1 MNENYSISEEVE
13 EVLPSFFWTI
23 ASSEGHQLINK
34 DELVR
39 IIKFDEMTKNHT
51 ELYRKQVP
59 ISKALADNTK
69 LMMPGITASALMDG
83 QGKQVANILKPTYWL
98 AVDIDKIPDEKM
110 QEVIAKADKDPYV
123 MARYVTASGHGLRI
137 LARYK
142 PFDDPEVTAVELF
155 DVVVRKA
162 MDYFSILLGVPAD
175 EKCCDITRMC
185 GLAHDPTAYFCW
197 NSKPFELE
205 SKDIKRLYFKKSMAE
220 KYERRSSR
228 RRKPSQKMVSL
239 AKHIPTID
247 EAAASIEKLLETWG
261 KAFEPSRH
269 NDYVYNFGL
278 TCLKY
283 DIDQKEATD
292 YADQHFSAQYPKT
305 VSVMNQAY
313 KHQEQRGTWQFMRKG
328 ESYGKKP
335 SIKMLK
341 QWLSMRYEF
350 HRNEV
355 TGNYEVCSR
364 DVLKG
369 KFHSWTRMDDNIE
382 NSLWIE
388 MEEDGLQTL
397 LPRLHSLINSDFSEK
412 YNPLLDY
419 LTALPAWDGK
429 TDYIQM
435 LADRIHIADTDGA
448 HHTQEDFRYFFKKW
462 FVAMVVTWVTDTVVG
477 QTILI
482 FVGKGGLFK
491 TTFFDKLL
499 PKILHDYFINEST
512 ASYTD
517 KDFMEAMASKAL
529 MCLDE
534 FETAFGKNLSAFK
547 SCVTKLFFSI
557 RRPYD
562 KYRTELPHRA
572 AMCGTSN
579 SVQIISEEENRRY
592 SPWLI
597 ESIDSPIDHPI
608 DYQHVYA
615 QAVALGKEVMERQR
629 KHEDGWVFWLTTE
642 DIEVMREHNKMFMIS
657 NYMEDQILR
666 YYRVPGKYP
675 AASGFREKA
684 QIERHGL
691 VRDREGGGR
700 DEHRCH
706 RIAIGM
712 GGRPE
717 LTGLRPVSDL
727 LFAVSIL
734 FFPKTKILII
744 SNPSTHHIEC
754 KTNQKSDIIP
764 SRR

>member
-1 MNENYSISEEVE
+1 MNENYSTSEEVE
-13 EVLPSFFWTI
+13 EVMPSFFWTI

-205 SKDIKRLYFKKSMAE
+205 SKDIKRLYLKKSMAE

-247 EAAASIEKLLETWG
+247 EAAPAIKKLMETWG

-335 SIKMLK
+335 SMKMLK
-341 QWLSMRYEF
+341 QWLSMRYKF

-355 TGNYEVCSR
+355 TGYYEVCSR

-369 KFHSWTRMDDNIE
+369 KFHHWTRMDDNIE
-382 NSLWIE
+382 NTLWIE
-388 MEEDGLQTL
+388 MEEDGLQTQQ
-397 LPRLHSLINSDFSEK
+397 PRLHSLINSDFSEK

-666 YYRVPGKYP
+666 YYRVPGKDVEARYIKFRYSSEILERIGGCP
-675 AASGFREKA
+675 ALSRYIYQQNLASTLLRLGF
-684 QIERHGL
+684 ERK
-691 VRDREGGGR
+691 RRSK
-700 DEHRCH
+700 
-706 RIAIGM
+706 GM
-712 GGRPE
+712 GWFVIEKEVGE
-717 LTGLRPVSDL
+717 MNTDAIVS
-727 LFAVSIL
+727 
-734 FFPKTKILII
+734 
-744 SNPSTHHIEC
+744 PSEWEDDR
-754 KTNQKSDIIP
+754 N
-764 SRR
+764 

>member
-1 MNENYSISEEVE
+1 MNENYSTSNEVE
-13 EVLPSFFWTI
+13 EVMPSFFWTI

-69 LMMPGITASALMDG
+69 LMMPGITASTLMDG

-247 EAAASIEKLLETWG
+247 EAAPAIEKLMETWG

-283 DIDQKEATD
+283 NIDQKEATD

-335 SIKMLK
+335 SMKMLK

-355 TGNYEVCSR
+355 TGYYEVCSR
-364 DVLKG
+364 DVIKG
-369 KFHSWTRMDDNIE
+369 KFHHWTRMDDNIE

-388 MEEDGLQTL
+388 MEEDGLQTQQ
-397 LPRLHSLINSDFSEK
+397 PRLHSLINSDFSEK

-435 LADRIHIADTDGA
+435 LADRIHIANTDGA

-547 SCVTKLFFSI
+547 SCVTKLYFSI

-666 YYRVPGKYP
+666 YYRVPGKDVEARYIKFRYSSEILERIGGCP
-675 AASGFREKA
+675 ALSRYIYQQNLASTLLRLGF
-684 QIERHGL
+684 ERK
-691 VRDREGGGR
+691 RRSK
-700 DEHRCH
+700 
-706 RIAIGM
+706 GM
-712 GGRPE
+712 GWFVIEKEVGE
-717 LTGLRPVSDL
+717 MNTDAIVS
-727 LFAVSIL
+727 
-734 FFPKTKILII
+734 
-744 SNPSTHHIEC
+744 PSEWEDDR
-754 KTNQKSDIIP
+754 N
-764 SRR
+764 

>member
-1 MNENYSISEEVE
+1 MNENYSISKEVE
-13 EVLPSFFWTI
+13 EVMPSFFWTI

-110 QEVIAKADKDPYV
+110 QEVITKADKDPYV

-335 SIKMLK
+335 SMKMLK

-355 TGNYEVCSR
+355 TGYYEVCSR

-369 KFHSWTRMDDNIE
+369 KFHHWTRMDDNIE

-388 MEEDGLQTL
+388 MEEDGLQTQ

-435 LADRIHIADTDGA
+435 LADRIHIANTDGA

-597 ESIDSPIDHPI
+597 KSIDSPIDHPI

-666 YYRVPGKYP
+666 YYRVPGKDVEARYIKFRYSSEILERIGGCP
-675 AASGFREKA
+675 ALSRYIYQQNLASTLLRLGF
-684 QIERHGL
+684 ERK
-691 VRDREGGGR
+691 RRSK
-700 DEHRCH
+700 
-706 RIAIGM
+706 GM
-712 GGRPE
+712 GWFVIEKEVGE
-717 LTGLRPVSDL
+717 MNTDAIVS
-727 LFAVSIL
+727 
-734 FFPKTKILII
+734 
-744 SNPSTHHIEC
+744 PSEWEDDR
-754 KTNQKSDIIP
+754 N
-764 SRR
+764 

>member
-1 MNENYSISEEVE
+1 MNENYSISKEVE
-13 EVLPSFFWTI
+13 EVMPSFFWTI

-98 AVDIDKIPDEKM
+98 AVDIDKIPEEKM

-155 DVVVRKA
+155 GVVVRKA

-205 SKDIKRLYFKKSMAE
+205 SKDIKRLYFKKSIAE

-335 SIKMLK
+335 SMKMLK

-355 TGNYEVCSR
+355 TGYYEVCSR

-369 KFHSWTRMDDNIE
+369 KFHHWTRMDDNIE

-388 MEEDGLQTL
+388 MEEDGLQTQ

-435 LADRIHIADTDGA
+435 LADRIHIANTDGA

-666 YYRVPGKYP
+666 YYRVPDKDVEARYIKFRYSSEILERIGGCP
-675 AASGFREKA
+675 ALSRYIYQQNLASTLLRLGF
-684 QIERHGL
+684 ERK
-691 VRDREGGGR
+691 RRSK
-700 DEHRCH
+700 
-706 RIAIGM
+706 GM
-712 GGRPE
+712 GWFVIEKEVGE
-717 LTGLRPVSDL
+717 MNTDAIVS
-727 LFAVSIL
+727 
-734 FFPKTKILII
+734 
-744 SNPSTHHIEC
+744 PSEWEDDR
-754 KTNQKSDIIP
+754 N
-764 SRR
+764 

>member
-1 MNENYSISEEVE
+1 
-13 EVLPSFFWTI
+13 
-23 ASSEGHQLINK
+23 
-34 DELVR
+34 
-39 IIKFDEMTKNHT
+39 
-51 ELYRKQVP
+51 
-59 ISKALADNTK
+59 
-69 LMMPGITASALMDG
+69 
-83 QGKQVANILKPTYWL
+83 
-98 AVDIDKIPDEKM
+98 
-110 QEVIAKADKDPYV
+110 
-123 MARYVTASGHGLRI
+123 
-137 LARYK
+137 
-142 PFDDPEVTAVELF
+142 
-155 DVVVRKA
+155 
-162 MDYFSILLGVPAD
+162 
-175 EKCCDITRMC
+175 
-185 GLAHDPTAYFCW
+185 
-197 NSKPFELE
+197 
-205 SKDIKRLYFKKSMAE
+205 
-220 KYERRSSR
+220 
-228 RRKPSQKMVSL
+228 MVSL

-335 SIKMLK
+335 SMKMLK

-355 TGNYEVCSR
+355 TGYYEVCSR

-369 KFHSWTRMDDNIE
+369 KFHHWTRMDDNIE

-388 MEEDGLQTL
+388 MEEDGLQTQQ
-397 LPRLHSLINSDFSEK
+397 PRLHSLINSDFSKK

-435 LADRIHIADTDGA
+435 LADRIHIANTDGA

-666 YYRVPGKYP
+666 YYRVPGKDVEARYIKFRYSSEILERIGGCP
-675 AASGFREKA
+675 ALSRYIYQQNLASTLLRLGF
-684 QIERHGL
+684 ERK
-691 VRDREGGGR
+691 RRSK
-700 DEHRCH
+700 
-706 RIAIGM
+706 GM
-712 GGRPE
+712 GWFVIEKEVGE
-717 LTGLRPVSDL
+717 MNTDAIVS
-727 LFAVSIL
+727 
-734 FFPKTKILII
+734 
-744 SNPSTHHIEC
+744 PSEWEDDR
-754 KTNQKSDIIP
+754 N
-764 SRR
+764 

>member
-98 AVDIDKIPDEKM
+98 AVDIDKIPEEKM

-261 KAFEPSRH
+261 KAFEPNRH

-283 DIDQKEATD
+283 NIDQKEATD

-355 TGNYEVCSR
+355 TGYYEVCSR

-369 KFHSWTRMDDNIE
+369 KFHHWTRMDDNIE

-666 YYRVPGKYP
+666 YYRVPGKDVEARYIKFRYSSEILERIGGCP
-675 AASGFREKA
+675 ALSRYIYQQNLASTLLRLGF
-684 QIERHGL
+684 ERK
-691 VRDREGGGR
+691 RRSK
-700 DEHRCH
+700 
-706 RIAIGM
+706 GM
-712 GGRPE
+712 GWFVIEKEVGE
-717 LTGLRPVSDL
+717 MNTDAIVS
-727 LFAVSIL
+727 
-734 FFPKTKILII
+734 
-744 SNPSTHHIEC
+744 PSEWEDDP
-754 KTNQKSDIIP
+754 N
-764 SRR
+764 

>member
-1 MNENYSISEEVE
+1 MNENYSISKEVE
-13 EVLPSFFWTI
+13 EVMPSFFWTI

-98 AVDIDKIPDEKM
+98 AVDIDKIPEEKM
-110 QEVIAKADKDPYV
+110 QEVITKADKDPYV

-155 DVVVRKA
+155 GVVVRKA

-228 RRKPSQKMVSL
+228 RIKPSQKMVSL

-335 SIKMLK
+335 SMKMLK

-355 TGNYEVCSR
+355 TGYYEVCSR

-369 KFHSWTRMDDNIE
+369 KFHHWTRMDDNIE

-388 MEEDGLQTL
+388 MEEDGLQTQ

-419 LTALPAWDGK
+419 LTALPTWDGK

-435 LADRIHIADTDGA
+435 LADRIHIANTDGA

-666 YYRVPGKYP
+666 YYRVPGKDVEARYIKFRYSSEILERIGGCP
-675 AASGFREKA
+675 ALSRYIYQQNLASTLLRLGF
-684 QIERHGL
+684 ERK
-691 VRDREGGGR
+691 RRSK
-700 DEHRCH
+700 
-706 RIAIGM
+706 GM
-712 GGRPE
+712 GWFVIEKEVGE
-717 LTGLRPVSDL
+717 MNTDAIVS
-727 LFAVSIL
+727 
-734 FFPKTKILII
+734 
-744 SNPSTHHIEC
+744 PSEWEDDR
-754 KTNQKSDIIP
+754 N
-764 SRR
+764 

>member
-1 MNENYSISEEVE
+1 MNDNYSICEEVE

-142 PFDDPEVTAVELF
+142 PFDDPEITAVELF

-197 NSKPFELE
+197 DSKPFELDT
-205 SKDIKRLYFKKSMAE
+205 KDIKRLYFKKSMAE

-239 AKHIPTID
+239 AKHTPTID
-247 EAAASIEKLLETWG
+247 EAAPAIEKLLETWG
-261 KAFEPSRH
+261 KAFEPNRH

-278 TCLKY
+278 TCQKY
-283 DIDQKEATD
+283 NIDQKEATD

-335 SIKMLK
+335 SMKMLK

-355 TGNYEVCSR
+355 TGYYEVCSR
-364 DVLKG
+364 DVIKG
-369 KFHSWTRMDDNIE
+369 KFHHWTRMDDNIE

-419 LTALPAWDGK
+419 LTALPVWDGK

-499 PKILHDYFINEST
+499 PRVLHDYFINEST

-666 YYRVPGKYP
+666 YYRVPGKNVEARYIKFRYSSEILERIGGCP
-675 AASGFREKA
+675 ALSRYIYQQNLASTLLRLGF
-684 QIERHGL
+684 ERK
-691 VRDREGGGR
+691 RRSK
-700 DEHRCH
+700 
-706 RIAIGM
+706 GM
-712 GGRPE
+712 GWFVIEKEVGE
-717 LTGLRPVSDL
+717 MNTDAIVS
-727 LFAVSIL
+727 
-734 FFPKTKILII
+734 
-744 SNPSTHHIEC
+744 PSEWEEDQ
-754 KTNQKSDIIP
+754 N
-764 SRR
+764 

>member
-1 MNENYSISEEVE
+1 MNTNNSTSEEVE

-247 EAAASIEKLLETWG
+247 EAAPAIEKLLETWG

-335 SIKMLK
+335 SMKMLK
-341 QWLSMRYEF
+341 QWLSMRYKF

-355 TGNYEVCSR
+355 TGYYEVCSR

-369 KFHSWTRMDDNIE
+369 KFHRWTRMDDNIE

-388 MEEDGLQTL
+388 MEEDGLQTQQ
-397 LPRLHSLINSDFSEK
+397 PRLHSLINSDFSEK
-412 YNPLLDY
+412 YNPLLDF
-419 LTALPAWDGK
+419 LTSLPEWDGK
-429 TDYIQM
+429 TDYIEM
-435 LADRIHIADTDGA
+435 LADRIHIANTDGA

-666 YYRVPGKYP
+666 YYRVPGKDVEARYIKFRYSSEILERIGGCP
-675 AASGFREKA
+675 ALSRYIYQQNLASTLLRLGF
-684 QIERHGL
+684 ERK
-691 VRDREGGGR
+691 RRSK
-700 DEHRCH
+700 
-706 RIAIGM
+706 GM
-712 GGRPE
+712 GWFVIEKEVGE
-717 LTGLRPVSDL
+717 MNTDAIVS
-727 LFAVSIL
+727 
-734 FFPKTKILII
+734 
-744 SNPSTHHIEC
+744 PSEWEDDR
-754 KTNQKSDIIP
+754 N
-764 SRR
+764 

>member
-1 MNENYSISEEVE
+1 MNENYSINKEVE

-228 RRKPSQKMVSL
+228 RRKPAQKMVSL

-247 EAAASIEKLLETWG
+247 EAAASIEKLMESWG

-283 DIDQKEATD
+283 NIDQKEATD

-335 SIKMLK
+335 SMKMLK

-355 TGNYEVCSR
+355 TGYYEVCSR

-369 KFHSWTRMDDNIE
+369 KFHRWTRMDDNIE

-388 MEEDGLQTL
+388 MEEDGLQTQQ
-397 LPRLHSLINSDFSEK
+397 PRLHSLINSDFSEK

-419 LTALPAWDGK
+419 LTALPTWDGK

-666 YYRVPGKYP
+666 YYRVPGKDVEARYIKFRYSSEILERIGGCP
-675 AASGFREKA
+675 ALSRYIYQQNLASTLLRLGF
-684 QIERHGL
+684 ERK
-691 VRDREGGGR
+691 RRSK
-700 DEHRCH
+700 
-706 RIAIGM
+706 GM
-712 GGRPE
+712 GWFVIEKEVGE
-717 LTGLRPVSDL
+717 MNTDAIVS
-727 LFAVSIL
+727 
-734 FFPKTKILII
+734 
-744 SNPSTHHIEC
+744 PSEWEDDR
-754 KTNQKSDIIP
+754 N
-764 SRR
+764 

>member
-1 MNENYSISEEVE
+1 MNDNYSISEEVE
-13 EVLPSFFWTI
+13 EVMPSFFWTI
-23 ASSEGHQLINK
+23 ASSESHQLINK

-110 QEVIAKADKDPYV
+110 QEVIAKTDKNPYV

-197 NSKPFELE
+197 NSKPFELDT
-205 SKDIKRLYFKKSMAE
+205 KDIKRLYFKKSMAE

-247 EAAASIEKLLETWG
+247 EAAPAIEKLLETWG
-261 KAFEPSRH
+261 KAFEPNRH

-335 SIKMLK
+335 SMKMLK

-355 TGNYEVCSR
+355 TGYYEVCSR

-369 KFHSWTRMDDNIE
+369 KFHHWTRMDDNIE

-499 PKILHDYFINEST
+499 PRVLHDYFINEST

-666 YYRVPGKYP
+666 YYRVPGKDVEARYIKFRYSSEILERIGGCP
-675 AASGFREKA
+675 ALSRYIYQQNLASTLLRLGF
-684 QIERHGL
+684 ERK
-691 VRDREGGGR
+691 RRSK
-700 DEHRCH
+700 
-706 RIAIGM
+706 GM
-712 GGRPE
+712 GWFVIEKEVGE
-717 LTGLRPVSDL
+717 MNTDAIVS
-727 LFAVSIL
+727 
-734 FFPKTKILII
+734 
-744 SNPSTHHIEC
+744 PSEWEEDQ
-754 KTNQKSDIIP
+754 N
-764 SRR
+764 

>member
-1 MNENYSISEEVE
+1 MNENYSTSKEVE
-13 EVLPSFFWTI
+13 EVMPSFFWTI

-197 NSKPFELE
+197 DSKPFELDT
-205 SKDIKRLYFKKSMAE
+205 KDIKRLYLKKSMAE

-247 EAAASIEKLLETWG
+247 EAAPAIEKLMETWG

-335 SIKMLK
+335 SMKMLK

-355 TGNYEVCSR
+355 TGYYEVCSR

-388 MEEDGLQTL
+388 MEEDGLQTQQ
-397 LPRLHSLINSDFSEK
+397 PRLHSLINSDFSEK

-666 YYRVPGKYP
+666 YYRVPGKDVEARYIKFRYSSEILERIGGCP
-675 AASGFREKA
+675 ALSRYIYQQNLASTLLRLGF
-684 QIERHGL
+684 ERK
-691 VRDREGGGR
+691 RRSK
-700 DEHRCH
+700 
-706 RIAIGM
+706 GM
-712 GGRPE
+712 GWFVIEKEVGE
-717 LTGLRPVSDL
+717 MNTDAIVS
-727 LFAVSIL
+727 
-734 FFPKTKILII
+734 
-744 SNPSTHHIEC
+744 PSEWEDDR
-754 KTNQKSDIIP
+754 N
-764 SRR
+764 

>member
-283 DIDQKEATD
+283 NIDQKEATD

-335 SIKMLK
+335 SMKMLK

-355 TGNYEVCSR
+355 TGYYEVCSR

-388 MEEDGLQTL
+388 MEEDGLQTQQ
-397 LPRLHSLINSDFSEK
+397 PRLHSLINSDFSEK

-419 LTALPAWDGK
+419 LTALPTWDGK

-547 SCVTKLFFSI
+547 SCVTKLYFSI

-666 YYRVPGKYP
+666 YYRVPGKDVEARYIKFRYSSEILERIGGCP
-675 AASGFREKA
+675 ALSRYIYQQNLASTLLRLGF
-684 QIERHGL
+684 ERK
-691 VRDREGGGR
+691 RRSK
-700 DEHRCH
+700 
-706 RIAIGM
+706 GM
-712 GGRPE
+712 GWFVIEKEVGE
-717 LTGLRPVSDL
+717 MNTDAIVS
-727 LFAVSIL
+727 
-734 FFPKTKILII
+734 
-744 SNPSTHHIEC
+744 PSEWEDDR
-754 KTNQKSDIIP
+754 N
-764 SRR
+764 

>member
-13 EVLPSFFWTI
+13 EVMPSFFWTI

-39 IIKFDEMTKNHT
+39 INKFDEMTKNHT

-155 DVVVRKA
+155 GVVVRKA

-247 EAAASIEKLLETWG
+247 EAAPAIEKLLETWG

-335 SIKMLK
+335 SMKMLK

-355 TGNYEVCSR
+355 TGYYEVCSR

-369 KFHSWTRMDDNIE
+369 KFHHWTRLDDNIE

-388 MEEDGLQTL
+388 MEEDGLQTQ

-435 LADRIHIADTDGA
+435 LADRIHIANTDGA

-666 YYRVPGKYP
+666 YYRVPGKDVEARYIKFRYSSEILERIGGCP
-675 AASGFREKA
+675 ALSRYIYQQNLASTLLRLGF
-684 QIERHGL
+684 ERK
-691 VRDREGGGR
+691 RRSK
-700 DEHRCH
+700 
-706 RIAIGM
+706 GM
-712 GGRPE
+712 GWFVIEKEVGE
-717 LTGLRPVSDL
+717 MNTDAIVS
-727 LFAVSIL
+727 
-734 FFPKTKILII
+734 
-744 SNPSTHHIEC
+744 PSEWEDDR
-754 KTNQKSDIIP
+754 N
-764 SRR
+764 

>member
-1 MNENYSISEEVE
+1 MNDNYSISEEVE
-13 EVLPSFFWTI
+13 EVMPSFFWTI

-83 QGKQVANILKPTYWL
+83 QGKQVANIMKPTYWL

-110 QEVIAKADKDPYV
+110 QEVIAKTDKDPYV

-197 NSKPFELE
+197 NSKPFELDT
-205 SKDIKRLYFKKSMAE
+205 KDIKRLYFKKSMAE

-239 AKHIPTID
+239 TKHIPTID
-247 EAAASIEKLLETWG
+247 EAAPAIETLLETWG
-261 KAFEPSRH
+261 KAFEPNRH

-335 SIKMLK
+335 SMKMLK

-355 TGNYEVCSR
+355 TGYYEVCSR

-369 KFHSWTRMDDNIE
+369 KFHHWTRMDDNIE

-499 PKILHDYFINEST
+499 PKVLHDYFINEST

-666 YYRVPGKYP
+666 YYRVPGKDVEARYIKFRYSSEILERIGGCP
-675 AASGFREKA
+675 ALSRYIYQQNLASTLLRLGF
-684 QIERHGL
+684 ERK
-691 VRDREGGGR
+691 RRSK
-700 DEHRCH
+700 
-706 RIAIGM
+706 GM
-712 GGRPE
+712 GWFVIEKEVGE
-717 LTGLRPVSDL
+717 MNTDAIVS
-727 LFAVSIL
+727 
-734 FFPKTKILII
+734 
-744 SNPSTHHIEC
+744 PSEWE
-754 KTNQKSDIIP
+754 NDP
-764 SRR
+764 N

>member
-1 MNENYSISEEVE
+1 MNENYSISKEVE
-13 EVLPSFFWTI
+13 EVMPSFFWTI

-155 DVVVRKA
+155 GVVVRKA

-335 SIKMLK
+335 SMKMLK

-355 TGNYEVCSR
+355 TGYYEVCSR

-369 KFHSWTRMDDNIE
+369 KFHHWTRMDDNIE

-388 MEEDGLQTL
+388 MEEDGLQTQ

-435 LADRIHIADTDGA
+435 LADRIHIANTDGA

-629 KHEDGWVFWLTTE
+629 KHEDGWIFWLTTE

-666 YYRVPGKYP
+666 YYRVPGKDVEARYIKFRYSSEILERIGGCP
-675 AASGFREKA
+675 ALSRYIYQQNLASTLLRLGF
-684 QIERHGL
+684 ERK
-691 VRDREGGGR
+691 RRSK
-700 DEHRCH
+700 
-706 RIAIGM
+706 GM
-712 GGRPE
+712 GWFVIEKEVGE
-717 LTGLRPVSDL
+717 MNTDAIVS
-727 LFAVSIL
+727 
-734 FFPKTKILII
+734 
-744 SNPSTHHIEC
+744 PSEWEDDR
-754 KTNQKSDIIP
+754 N
-764 SRR
+764 

>member
-13 EVLPSFFWTI
+13 EVMPSFFWTI

-98 AVDIDKIPDEKM
+98 AVDIDKIPEEKM
-110 QEVIAKADKDPYV
+110 QEVITKADKDPYV

-335 SIKMLK
+335 SMKMLK

-355 TGNYEVCSR
+355 TGYYEVCSR

-369 KFHSWTRMDDNIE
+369 KFHHWTRMDDNIE

-388 MEEDGLQTL
+388 MEEDGLQTQ

-435 LADRIHIADTDGA
+435 LADRIHIANTDGA

-615 QAVALGKEVMERQR
+615 QAVALGQEVMERQR

-642 DIEVMREHNKMFMIS
+642 DIEVMREHNRMFMIS

-666 YYRVPGKYP
+666 YYRVPDKNVEARFIKFRYSSEILERIGGCP
-675 AASGFREKA
+675 ALSRYIYQQNLASTLLRLGF
-684 QIERHGL
+684 ERK
-691 VRDREGGGR
+691 RRSK
-700 DEHRCH
+700 
-706 RIAIGM
+706 GM
-712 GGRPE
+712 GWFVIEKEVGE
-717 LTGLRPVSDL
+717 MNTDAIVS
-727 LFAVSIL
+727 
-734 FFPKTKILII
+734 
-744 SNPSTHHIEC
+744 PSEWEDAP
-754 KTNQKSDIIP
+754 N
-764 SRR
+764 

>member
-1 MNENYSISEEVE
+1 MNTNNSTSEEVE

-197 NSKPFELE
+197 NSKPFELDT
-205 SKDIKRLYFKKSMAE
+205 KDIKRLYFKKSMAE

-335 SIKMLK
+335 SMKMLK
-341 QWLSMRYEF
+341 QWLSMRYKF

-355 TGNYEVCSR
+355 TGYYEVCSR
-364 DVLKG
+364 DVIKG
-369 KFHSWTRMDDNIE
+369 KFHRWTRMDDNIE

-388 MEEDGLQTL
+388 MEEDGLQTQQ
-397 LPRLHSLINSDFSEK
+397 PRLHSLINSDFSEK

-435 LADRIHIADTDGA
+435 LADRIHIADTDSA

-499 PKILHDYFINEST
+499 PKVLHDYFINEST
-512 ASYTD
+512 ASYND

-666 YYRVPGKYP
+666 YYRVPDKDVEARYIKFRYSSEILERIGGCP
-675 AASGFREKA
+675 ALSRYIYQQNLASTLLRLGF
-684 QIERHGL
+684 ERK
-691 VRDREGGGR
+691 RRSK
-700 DEHRCH
+700 
-706 RIAIGM
+706 GM
-712 GGRPE
+712 GWFVIEKEVGE
-717 LTGLRPVSDL
+717 MNTDAIVS
-727 LFAVSIL
+727 
-734 FFPKTKILII
+734 
-744 SNPSTHHIEC
+744 PSEWEDDR
-754 KTNQKSDIIP
+754 N
-764 SRR
+764 

>member
-13 EVLPSFFWTI
+13 EVMPSFFWTI

-98 AVDIDKIPDEKM
+98 AVDIDKIPEEKM
-110 QEVIAKADKDPYV
+110 QEVITKADKDPYV

-155 DVVVRKA
+155 GVVVRKA

-335 SIKMLK
+335 SMKMLK

-355 TGNYEVCSR
+355 TGYYEVCSR

-369 KFHSWTRMDDNIE
+369 KFHHWTRMDDNIE

-388 MEEDGLQTL
+388 MEEDGLQTQQ
-397 LPRLHSLINSDFSEK
+397 PRLHSLINSDFSEK

-435 LADRIHIADTDGA
+435 LADRIHIANTDGA

-597 ESIDSPIDHPI
+597 ESIDSPIDYPI

-615 QAVALGKEVMERQR
+615 QAVALGQEVMERQR
-629 KHEDGWVFWLTTE
+629 KHEDGWVFWLTTP

-666 YYRVPGKYP
+666 YYRVPGKDVEARYIKFRYSSEILERIGGCP
-675 AASGFREKA
+675 ALSRYIYQQNLASTLLRLGF
-684 QIERHGL
+684 ERK
-691 VRDREGGGR
+691 RRSK
-700 DEHRCH
+700 
-706 RIAIGM
+706 GM
-712 GGRPE
+712 GWFVIEKEVGE
-717 LTGLRPVSDL
+717 MNTDAIVS
-727 LFAVSIL
+727 
-734 FFPKTKILII
+734 
-744 SNPSTHHIEC
+744 PSEWEDDR
-754 KTNQKSDIIP
+754 N
-764 SRR
+764 

>member
-13 EVLPSFFWTI
+13 EVMPSFFWTI

-110 QEVIAKADKDPYV
+110 QEVITKADKDPYV

-205 SKDIKRLYFKKSMAE
+205 SKNIKRLYFKKSMAE

-247 EAAASIEKLLETWG
+247 EAAPAIEKLLETWG

-335 SIKMLK
+335 SMKMLK

-355 TGNYEVCSR
+355 TGYYEVCSR

-369 KFHSWTRMDDNIE
+369 KFHHWTRMDDNIE

-388 MEEDGLQTL
+388 MEEDGLQTQQ
-397 LPRLHSLINSDFSEK
+397 PRLHSLINSDFSEK

-435 LADRIHIADTDGA
+435 LADRIHIANTDGA

-666 YYRVPGKYP
+666 YYRVPGKDVEARYIKFRYSSEILERIGGCP
-675 AASGFREKA
+675 ALSRYIYQQNLASTLLRLGF
-684 QIERHGL
+684 ERK
-691 VRDREGGGR
+691 RRSK
-700 DEHRCH
+700 
-706 RIAIGM
+706 GM
-712 GGRPE
+712 GWFVIEKEVGE
-717 LTGLRPVSDL
+717 MNTDAIVS
-727 LFAVSIL
+727 
-734 FFPKTKILII
+734 
-744 SNPSTHHIEC
+744 PSEWEDDR
-754 KTNQKSDIIP
+754 N
-764 SRR
+764 

>member
-1 MNENYSISEEVE
+1 MNENYSINKEVE

-205 SKDIKRLYFKKSMAE
+205 SKDIKRLYLKKSMAE

-247 EAAASIEKLLETWG
+247 EAAPAIEKLMETWG

-283 DIDQKEATD
+283 NIDQKEATD

-335 SIKMLK
+335 SMKMLK

-355 TGNYEVCSR
+355 TGYYEVCSR

-388 MEEDGLQTL
+388 MEEDGLQTQQ
-397 LPRLHSLINSDFSEK
+397 PRLHSLINSDFSEK

-666 YYRVPGKYP
+666 YYRVPGKDVEARYIKFRYSSEILERIGGCP
-675 AASGFREKA
+675 ALSRYIYQQNLASTLLRLGF
-684 QIERHGL
+684 ERK
-691 VRDREGGGR
+691 RRSK
-700 DEHRCH
+700 
-706 RIAIGM
+706 GM
-712 GGRPE
+712 GWFVIEKEVGE
-717 LTGLRPVSDL
+717 MNTDAIVS
-727 LFAVSIL
+727 
-734 FFPKTKILII
+734 
-744 SNPSTHHIEC
+744 PSEWEDDR
-754 KTNQKSDIIP
+754 N
-764 SRR
+764 

>member
-1 MNENYSISEEVE
+1 MNENYSISKEVE
-13 EVLPSFFWTI
+13 EVMPSFFWTI

-98 AVDIDKIPDEKM
+98 AVDIDKIPEEKM
-110 QEVIAKADKDPYV
+110 QEVITKVDKDPYV

-335 SIKMLK
+335 SMKMLK

-355 TGNYEVCSR
+355 TGYYEVCSR

-369 KFHSWTRMDDNIE
+369 KFHHWTRMDDNIE

-388 MEEDGLQTL
+388 MEEDGLQTQ

-419 LTALPAWDGK
+419 LTALPTWDGK

-435 LADRIHIADTDGA
+435 LADRIHIANTDGA

-462 FVAMVVTWVTDTVVG
+462 FVAMVVTWVTDTVVD

-597 ESIDSPIDHPI
+597 KSIDSPIDHPI

-666 YYRVPGKYP
+666 YYRVPGKDVEARYIKFRYSSEILERIGGCP
-675 AASGFREKA
+675 ALSRYIYQQNLASTLLRLGF
-684 QIERHGL
+684 ERK
-691 VRDREGGGR
+691 RRSK
-700 DEHRCH
+700 
-706 RIAIGM
+706 GM
-712 GGRPE
+712 GWFVVEKEVGE
-717 LTGLRPVSDL
+717 MNTDAIVS
-727 LFAVSIL
+727 
-734 FFPKTKILII
+734 
-744 SNPSTHHIEC
+744 PSEWEDDR
-754 KTNQKSDIIP
+754 N
-764 SRR
+764 

>member
-355 TGNYEVCSR
+355 TGYYEVCSR

-382 NSLWIE
+382 NTLWIE
-388 MEEDGLQTL
+388 MEEDGLQTQQ
-397 LPRLHSLINSDFSEK
+397 PRLHSLINSDFSEK

-435 LADRIHIADTDGA
+435 LADRIHIANTDGA

-666 YYRVPGKYP
+666 YYRVPDKDVEARYIKFRYSSEILERIGGCP
-675 AASGFREKA
+675 ALSRYIYQQNLASTLLRLGF
-684 QIERHGL
+684 ERK
-691 VRDREGGGR
+691 RRSK
-700 DEHRCH
+700 
-706 RIAIGM
+706 GM
-712 GGRPE
+712 GWFVIEKEVGE
-717 LTGLRPVSDL
+717 MNTDAIVS
-727 LFAVSIL
+727 
-734 FFPKTKILII
+734 
-744 SNPSTHHIEC
+744 PSEWEDDR
-754 KTNQKSDIIP
+754 N
-764 SRR
+764 

>member
-39 IIKFDEMTKNHT
+39 IIKCDEMTKNHT

-283 DIDQKEATD
+283 NIDQKEATD

-335 SIKMLK
+335 SMKMLK

-355 TGNYEVCSR
+355 TGYYEVCSR

-369 KFHSWTRMDDNIE
+369 KFHRWTRMDDNIE

-412 YNPLLDY
+412 YNPLLDF

-435 LADRIHIADTDGA
+435 LADRIHIANTDGA

-499 PKILHDYFINEST
+499 PKVLHDYFINEST

-666 YYRVPGKYP
+666 YYRVPGKDVEARYIKFRYSSEILERIGGCP
-675 AASGFREKA
+675 ALSRYIYQQNLASTLLRLGF
-684 QIERHGL
+684 ERK
-691 VRDREGGGR
+691 RRSK
-700 DEHRCH
+700 
-706 RIAIGM
+706 GM
-712 GGRPE
+712 GWFVIEKEVGE
-717 LTGLRPVSDL
+717 MNTDAIVS
-727 LFAVSIL
+727 
-734 FFPKTKILII
+734 
-744 SNPSTHHIEC
+744 PSEWEDDR
-754 KTNQKSDIIP
+754 N
-764 SRR
+764 

>member
-1 MNENYSISEEVE
+1 MNTNNSTSEEVE

-98 AVDIDKIPDEKM
+98 AVDIDKIPDEKI

-197 NSKPFELE
+197 DSKPFELDT
-205 SKDIKRLYFKKSMAE
+205 KDIKRLYFKKSMAE

-247 EAAASIEKLLETWG
+247 EAAPAIEKLMETWG

-313 KHQEQRGTWQFMRKG
+313 KHQEQRGTWLFMRKG

-335 SIKMLK
+335 SMKMLK

-355 TGNYEVCSR
+355 TGYYEVCSR
-364 DVLKG
+364 NVIKG
-369 KFHSWTRMDDNIE
+369 KFHCWTRMDDNIE

-388 MEEDGLQTL
+388 MEEDGLQTQQ
-397 LPRLHSLINSDFSEK
+397 PRLHSLINSDFSEK
-412 YNPLLDY
+412 YNPLLDF
-419 LTALPAWDGK
+419 LTSLPEWDGK

-435 LADRIHIADTDGA
+435 LADRIHIADTDSA

-499 PKILHDYFINEST
+499 PKMLHEYFINEST

-666 YYRVPGKYP
+666 YYRVPGKDVEARYIKFRYSSEILERIGGCP
-675 AASGFREKA
+675 ALSRYIYQQNLASTLLRLGF
-684 QIERHGL
+684 ERK
-691 VRDREGGGR
+691 RRSK
-700 DEHRCH
+700 
-706 RIAIGM
+706 GM
-712 GGRPE
+712 GWFVIEKEVGE
-717 LTGLRPVSDL
+717 MNTDAIVS
-727 LFAVSIL
+727 
-734 FFPKTKILII
+734 
-744 SNPSTHHIEC
+744 PSEWEDDR
-754 KTNQKSDIIP
+754 N
-764 SRR
+764 

>member
-110 QEVIAKADKDPYV
+110 QEVIEKADKDPYV

-283 DIDQKEATD
+283 NIDQKEATD

-335 SIKMLK
+335 SMKMLK

-350 HRNEV
+350 HRNEE
-355 TGNYEVCSR
+355 TGYYEGCSR

-369 KFHSWTRMDDNIE
+369 KFHHWTRMDDNIE

-666 YYRVPGKYP
+666 YYRVPDKDVEARYIKFRYSSEILERIGGCP
-675 AASGFREKA
+675 ALSRYIYQQNLASTLLRLGF
-684 QIERHGL
+684 ERK
-691 VRDREGGGR
+691 RRSK
-700 DEHRCH
+700 
-706 RIAIGM
+706 GM
-712 GGRPE
+712 GWFVIEKEVGE
-717 LTGLRPVSDL
+717 MNTDAIVS
-727 LFAVSIL
+727 
-734 FFPKTKILII
+734 
-744 SNPSTHHIEC
+744 PSEWEDDR
-754 KTNQKSDIIP
+754 N
-764 SRR
+764 

>member
-1 MNENYSISEEVE
+1 MNENYSISKEVE
-13 EVLPSFFWTI
+13 EVMPSFFWTI

-98 AVDIDKIPDEKM
+98 AVDIDKIPEEKM
-110 QEVIAKADKDPYV
+110 QEVITKADKDPYV

-335 SIKMLK
+335 SMKMLK

-355 TGNYEVCSR
+355 TGYYEVCSR

-369 KFHSWTRMDDNIE
+369 KFHHWTRMDDNIE

-388 MEEDGLQTL
+388 MEEDGLQTQQ
-397 LPRLHSLINSDFSEK
+397 PRLHSLINSDFSEK

-435 LADRIHIADTDGA
+435 LADRIHIANTDGA

-666 YYRVPGKYP
+666 YYRVPGKDVEARYIKFRYSSEILERIGGCP
-675 AASGFREKA
+675 ALSRYIYQQNLASTLLRLGF
-684 QIERHGL
+684 ERK
-691 VRDREGGGR
+691 RRSK
-700 DEHRCH
+700 
-706 RIAIGM
+706 GM
-712 GGRPE
+712 GWFVIEKEVGE
-717 LTGLRPVSDL
+717 MNTDAIVS
-727 LFAVSIL
+727 
-734 FFPKTKILII
+734 
-744 SNPSTHHIEC
+744 PSEWEDDR
-754 KTNQKSDIIP
+754 N
-764 SRR
+764 

>member
-1 MNENYSISEEVE
+1 MNTNNSTSEEVE

-197 NSKPFELE
+197 NSKPFELDT
-205 SKDIKRLYFKKSMAE
+205 KDIKRLYFKKSMAE

-247 EAAASIEKLLETWG
+247 EAAPAIEKLMESWG

-335 SIKMLK
+335 SMKMLK

-355 TGNYEVCSR
+355 TGYYEVCSR
-364 DVLKG
+364 DVIKG
-369 KFHSWTRMDDNIE
+369 KFHQWTRMDDNIE

-388 MEEDGLQTL
+388 MEEDGLQTQQ
-397 LPRLHSLINSDFSEK
+397 PRLHSLINSDFSEK
-412 YNPLLDY
+412 YNPLLDF
-419 LTALPAWDGK
+419 LTSLPEWDGK

-435 LADRIHIADTDGA
+435 LADRIHIADTDSA

-666 YYRVPGKYP
+666 YYRVPGKDVEARYIKFRYSSEILERIGGCP
-675 AASGFREKA
+675 ALSRYIYQQNLASTLLRLGF
-684 QIERHGL
+684 ERK
-691 VRDREGGGR
+691 RRSK
-700 DEHRCH
+700 
-706 RIAIGM
+706 GM
-712 GGRPE
+712 GWFVIEKEVGE
-717 LTGLRPVSDL
+717 MNTDAIVS
-727 LFAVSIL
+727 
-734 FFPKTKILII
+734 
-744 SNPSTHHIEC
+744 PSEWEDDR
-754 KTNQKSDIIP
+754 N
-764 SRR
+764 

>member
-1 MNENYSISEEVE
+1 MNTNNSTSNEVE

-197 NSKPFELE
+197 NSKPFELDT
-205 SKDIKRLYFKKSMAE
+205 KDIKRLYLKKSMAE

-247 EAAASIEKLLETWG
+247 EAAPAIEKLMETWG

-283 DIDQKEATD
+283 NIDQKEATD

-335 SIKMLK
+335 SMKMLK

-355 TGNYEVCSR
+355 TGYYEVCSR
-364 DVLKG
+364 DVIKG
-369 KFHSWTRMDDNIE
+369 KFHRWTRMDDNIE

-388 MEEDGLQTL
+388 MEEDGLQTQQ
-397 LPRLHSLINSDFSEK
+397 PRLHSLINSDFSEK

-435 LADRIHIADTDGA
+435 LADRIHIANTDGA

-499 PKILHDYFINEST
+499 PRVLHDYFINEST

-666 YYRVPGKYP
+666 YYRVPGKDVEARYIKFRYSSEILERIGGCP
-675 AASGFREKA
+675 ALSRYIYQQNLASTLLRLGF
-684 QIERHGL
+684 ERK
-691 VRDREGGGR
+691 RRSK
-700 DEHRCH
+700 
-706 RIAIGM
+706 GM
-712 GGRPE
+712 GWFVIEKEVGE
-717 LTGLRPVSDL
+717 MNTDAIVS
-727 LFAVSIL
+727 
-734 FFPKTKILII
+734 
-744 SNPSTHHIEC
+744 PSEWEDDR
-754 KTNQKSDIIP
+754 N
-764 SRR
+764 

>member
-98 AVDIDKIPDEKM
+98 AVDIDKIPEEKM

-283 DIDQKEATD
+283 NIDQKEATD

-335 SIKMLK
+335 SMKMLK
-341 QWLSMRYEF
+341 QWLSIRYEF

-355 TGNYEVCSR
+355 TGYYEVCSR

-388 MEEDGLQTL
+388 MEEDGLQTQQ
-397 LPRLHSLINSDFSEK
+397 PRLHSLINSDFSEK

-419 LTALPAWDGK
+419 LTALPTWDGK

-547 SCVTKLFFSI
+547 SCVTKLYFSI

-666 YYRVPGKYP
+666 YYRVPGKDVEARYIKFRYSSEILERIGGCP
-675 AASGFREKA
+675 ALSRYIYQQNLASTLLRLGF
-684 QIERHGL
+684 ERK
-691 VRDREGGGR
+691 RRSK
-700 DEHRCH
+700 
-706 RIAIGM
+706 GM
-712 GGRPE
+712 GWFVIEKEVGE
-717 LTGLRPVSDL
+717 MNTDAIVS
-727 LFAVSIL
+727 
-734 FFPKTKILII
+734 
-744 SNPSTHHIEC
+744 PSEWEDDR
-754 KTNQKSDIIP
+754 N
-764 SRR
+764 

>member
-335 SIKMLK
+335 SMKMLK

-355 TGNYEVCSR
+355 TGYYEVCSR

-369 KFHSWTRMDDNIE
+369 KFHRWTRMDDNIE

-388 MEEDGLQTL
+388 MEEDGLQTQQ
-397 LPRLHSLINSDFSEK
+397 PRLHSLINSDFSEK

-499 PKILHDYFINEST
+499 PKVLHEYFINEST

-608 DYQHVYA
+608 DYLHVYA

-666 YYRVPGKYP
+666 YYRVPGKDVEARYIKFRYSSEILERIGGCP
-675 AASGFREKA
+675 ALSRYIYQQNLASTLLRLGF
-684 QIERHGL
+684 ERK
-691 VRDREGGGR
+691 RRSK
-700 DEHRCH
+700 
-706 RIAIGM
+706 GM
-712 GGRPE
+712 GWFVIEKEVGE
-717 LTGLRPVSDL
+717 MNTDAIVS
-727 LFAVSIL
+727 
-734 FFPKTKILII
+734 
-744 SNPSTHHIEC
+744 PSEWEDDR
-754 KTNQKSDIIP
+754 N
-764 SRR
+764 

>member
-1 MNENYSISEEVE
+1 MNENYSICEEVE

-98 AVDIDKIPDEKM
+98 AVDIDKIPDEKI

-283 DIDQKEATD
+283 NIDQKEATD

-355 TGNYEVCSR
+355 TGYYEVCSR

-388 MEEDGLQTL
+388 MEEDGLQTQQ
-397 LPRLHSLINSDFSEK
+397 PRLHSLINSDFSEK

-419 LTALPAWDGK
+419 LTALPEWDGK

-435 LADRIHIADTDGA
+435 LADRIHIANTDGA

-666 YYRVPGKYP
+666 YYRVPGKDVEARYIKFRYSSEILERIGGCP
-675 AASGFREKA
+675 ALSRYIYQQNLASTLLRLGF
-684 QIERHGL
+684 ERK
-691 VRDREGGGR
+691 RRSK
-700 DEHRCH
+700 
-706 RIAIGM
+706 GM
-712 GGRPE
+712 GWFVIEKEVGE
-717 LTGLRPVSDL
+717 MNTDAIVS
-727 LFAVSIL
+727 
-734 FFPKTKILII
+734 
-744 SNPSTHHIEC
+744 PSEWEDDR
-754 KTNQKSDIIP
+754 N
-764 SRR
+764 

>member
-13 EVLPSFFWTI
+13 EVMPSFFWTI

-98 AVDIDKIPDEKM
+98 AVDIDKIPEEKM

-155 DVVVRKA
+155 GVVVRKA

-247 EAAASIEKLLETWG
+247 EAAPSIEKLLETWG

-335 SIKMLK
+335 SMKMLK

-355 TGNYEVCSR
+355 TGYYEVCSR

-369 KFHSWTRMDDNIE
+369 KFHHWTRMDDNIE

-388 MEEDGLQTL
+388 MEEDGLQTQQ
-397 LPRLHSLINSDFSEK
+397 PRLHSLINSDFSEK

-419 LTALPAWDGK
+419 LTALPTWDGK

-435 LADRIHIADTDGA
+435 LADRIHIANTDGA

-482 FVGKGGLFK
+482 FVGRGGLFK

-666 YYRVPGKYP
+666 YYRVPGKDVEARYIKFRYSSEILERIGGCP
-675 AASGFREKA
+675 ALSRYIYQQNLASTLLRLGFERKRRSKGIGWFVIEKEVGEMNTDA
-684 QIERHGL
+684 IVSPSEWED
-691 VRDREGGGR
+691 DR
-700 DEHRCH
+700 
-706 RIAIGM
+706 
-712 GGRPE
+712 
-717 LTGLRPVSDL
+717 
-727 LFAVSIL
+727 
-734 FFPKTKILII
+734 
-744 SNPSTHHIEC
+744 N
-754 KTNQKSDIIP
+754 
-764 SRR
+764 

>member
-13 EVLPSFFWTI
+13 EVMPSFFWTI

-98 AVDIDKIPDEKM
+98 AVDIDKIPEEKM
-110 QEVIAKADKDPYV
+110 QEVITKVDKDPYV

-335 SIKMLK
+335 SMKMLK

-355 TGNYEVCSR
+355 TGYYEVCSR

-369 KFHSWTRMDDNIE
+369 KFHHWTRMDDNIE

-388 MEEDGLQTL
+388 MEEDGLQTQQ
-397 LPRLHSLINSDFSEK
+397 PRLHSLINSDFSEK

-419 LTALPAWDGK
+419 LTALPTWDGK

-435 LADRIHIADTDGA
+435 LADRIHIANTDGA

-666 YYRVPGKYP
+666 YYRVPGKDVEARYIKFRYSSEILERIGGCP
-675 AASGFREKA
+675 ALSRYIYQQNLASTLLRLGF
-684 QIERHGL
+684 ERK
-691 VRDREGGGR
+691 RRSK
-700 DEHRCH
+700 
-706 RIAIGM
+706 GM
-712 GGRPE
+712 GWFVIEKEVGE
-717 LTGLRPVSDL
+717 MNTDAIVS
-727 LFAVSIL
+727 
-734 FFPKTKILII
+734 
-744 SNPSTHHIEC
+744 PSEWEDDR
-754 KTNQKSDIIP
+754 N
-764 SRR
+764 

>member
-110 QEVIAKADKDPYV
+110 QEVIGKADKDPYV

-197 NSKPFELE
+197 NSKPFELDT
-205 SKDIKRLYFKKSMAE
+205 KDIKRLYFKKSMAE

-247 EAAASIEKLLETWG
+247 EAAASIEMLLETWG

-292 YADQHFSAQYPKT
+292 YADQHFSTQYPKT

-335 SIKMLK
+335 SMKMLK

-355 TGNYEVCSR
+355 TGYYEVCSR

-369 KFHSWTRMDDNIE
+369 KFHRWTRMDDNIE

-388 MEEDGLQTL
+388 MEEDGLQTQQ
-397 LPRLHSLINSDFSEK
+397 PRLHSLINSDFSEK

-435 LADRIHIADTDGA
+435 LADRIHIADTDSA

-499 PKILHDYFINEST
+499 PKLLHDYFINEST

-547 SCVTKLFFSI
+547 SCVTKLYFSI

-666 YYRVPGKYP
+666 YYRVPGKDVEARYIKFRYSSEILERIGGCP
-675 AASGFREKA
+675 ALSRYIYQQNLASTLLRLGF
-684 QIERHGL
+684 ERK
-691 VRDREGGGR
+691 RRSK
-700 DEHRCH
+700 
-706 RIAIGM
+706 GM
-712 GGRPE
+712 GWFVIEKEVGE
-717 LTGLRPVSDL
+717 MNTDAIVS
-727 LFAVSIL
+727 
-734 FFPKTKILII
+734 
-744 SNPSTHHIEC
+744 PSEWEDDR
-754 KTNQKSDIIP
+754 N
-764 SRR
+764 

>member
-23 ASSEGHQLINK
+23 ASSEGHQLISK

-51 ELYRKQVP
+51 DLYRKQVP

-197 NSKPFELE
+197 NSKPFELDT
-205 SKDIKRLYFKKSMAE
+205 KDIKRLYFKKSMAE

-261 KAFEPSRH
+261 KAFEPNRH

-283 DIDQKEATD
+283 NIDQKEATD

-335 SIKMLK
+335 SMKMLK

-355 TGNYEVCSR
+355 TGYYEVCSR
-364 DVLKG
+364 DVIKG
-369 KFHSWTRMDDNIE
+369 KFHRWTRMDDNIE

-499 PKILHDYFINEST
+499 PRVLHDYFINEST

-608 DYQHVYA
+608 DYQHVYS

-666 YYRVPGKYP
+666 YYRVPGKDVEARYI
-675 AASGFREKA
+675 K
-684 QIERHGL
+684 
-691 VRDREGGGR
+691 
-700 DEHRCH
+700 
-706 RIAIGM
+706 
-712 GGRPE
+712 
-717 LTGLRPVSDL
+717 
-727 LFAVSIL
+727 VSIQPL
-734 FFPKTKILII
+734 
-744 SNPSTHHIEC
+744 
-754 KTNQKSDIIP
+754 
-764 SRR
+764 

>member
-1 MNENYSISEEVE
+1 MNENYSISKEVE
-13 EVLPSFFWTI
+13 EVMPSFFWTI

-98 AVDIDKIPDEKM
+98 AVDIDKIPEEKM
-110 QEVIAKADKDPYV
+110 QEVITKADKDPYV

-335 SIKMLK
+335 SMKMLK

-355 TGNYEVCSR
+355 TGYYEVCSR

-369 KFHSWTRMDDNIE
+369 KFHHWTRIDDNIE

-388 MEEDGLQTL
+388 MEEDGLQTQQ
-397 LPRLHSLINSDFSEK
+397 PRLHSLINSDFSEK

-435 LADRIHIADTDGA
+435 LADRIHIANTDGA

-534 FETAFGKNLSAFK
+534 FETAFCKNLSAFK

-666 YYRVPGKYP
+666 YYRVPGKDVEARYIKFRYSSEILERIGGCP
-675 AASGFREKA
+675 ALSRYIYQQNLASTLLRLGF
-684 QIERHGL
+684 ERK
-691 VRDREGGGR
+691 RRSK
-700 DEHRCH
+700 
-706 RIAIGM
+706 GM
-712 GGRPE
+712 GWFVIEKEVGE
-717 LTGLRPVSDL
+717 MNTDAIVS
-727 LFAVSIL
+727 
-734 FFPKTKILII
+734 
-744 SNPSTHHIEC
+744 PSEWEDDR
-754 KTNQKSDIIP
+754 N
-764 SRR
+764 

>member
-1 MNENYSISEEVE
+1 MNTNNSTSEEVE

-110 QEVIAKADKDPYV
+110 QEVITKADNDPYV
-123 MARYVTASGHGLRI
+123 MVRYVTASGHGLRI

-247 EAAASIEKLLETWG
+247 EAAASIEKLMESWG

-335 SIKMLK
+335 SMKMLK

-355 TGNYEVCSR
+355 TGYYEVCSR
-364 DVLKG
+364 DVIKG
-369 KFHSWTRMDDNIE
+369 KFHRWTRMDDNIE

-388 MEEDGLQTL
+388 MEEDGLQTQQ
-397 LPRLHSLINSDFSEK
+397 PRLHSLINSDFSEK

-499 PKILHDYFINEST
+499 PKVLHDYFINEST

-517 KDFMEAMASKAL
+517 KDFMEARASKAL

-666 YYRVPGKYP
+666 YYRVPGKDVEARYIKFRYSSEILERIGGCP
-675 AASGFREKA
+675 ALSRYIYQQNLASTLLRLGF
-684 QIERHGL
+684 ERK
-691 VRDREGGGR
+691 RRSK
-700 DEHRCH
+700 
-706 RIAIGM
+706 GM
-712 GGRPE
+712 GWFVIEKEVGE
-717 LTGLRPVSDL
+717 MNTDAIVS
-727 LFAVSIL
+727 
-734 FFPKTKILII
+734 
-744 SNPSTHHIEC
+744 PSEWEDDR
-754 KTNQKSDIIP
+754 N
-764 SRR
+764 

>member
-23 ASSEGHQLINK
+23 ASSESHQLINK

-59 ISKALADNTK
+59 ISKVLADNTK

-197 NSKPFELE
+197 NSKPFELDT
-205 SKDIKRLYFKKSMAE
+205 KDIKRLYFKKSMAE

-261 KAFEPSRH
+261 KAFEPNRH

-283 DIDQKEATD
+283 NIDQKEATD

-335 SIKMLK
+335 SMKMLK

-355 TGNYEVCSR
+355 TGYYEVCSR
-364 DVLKG
+364 DVIKG
-369 KFHSWTRMDDNIE
+369 KFHHWTRMDDNIE

-666 YYRVPGKYP
+666 YYRVPGKDVEARYIKFRYSSEILERIGGCP
-675 AASGFREKA
+675 ALSRYIYQQNLASTLLRLGF
-684 QIERHGL
+684 ERK
-691 VRDREGGGR
+691 RRSK
-700 DEHRCH
+700 
-706 RIAIGM
+706 GM
-712 GGRPE
+712 GWFVIEKEVGE
-717 LTGLRPVSDL
+717 MNTDAIVS
-727 LFAVSIL
+727 
-734 FFPKTKILII
+734 
-744 SNPSTHHIEC
+744 PSEWEDDR
-754 KTNQKSDIIP
+754 N
-764 SRR
+764 